1 MLLWLCLLAALAG
14 VLNPVQSGAN
24 AELGRVLGNPFG
36 VVIVSLCISLAFA
49 LLANLLSR
57 GGDAFDFGRLAQAPW
72 WAWVGG
78 FCGAIFL
85 VSQPLAAPRLGA
97 AVYIG
102 ITVTASAIASV
113 LLDHF
118 GLLGF
123 QQHTAS
129 VGRIIGAALMIAGV
143 SLIAALAL

>member
-1 MLLWLCLLAALAG
+1 MIVWVCLLAALAG
-14 VLNPVQSGAN
+14 LLNPVQSGAN
-24 AELGRVLGNPFG
+24 GELGRVLGNPFG
-36 VVIVSLCISLAFA
+36 VVLVSLSISLAFTLA
-49 LLANLLSR
+49 AGLLAR
-57 GGDAFDFGRLAQAPW
+57 GGDTSGFGHLTQAPW

-78 FCGAIFL
+78 FCGAVFL

-102 ITVTASAIASV
+102 ITVRASAIASV

-123 QQHTAS
+123 QQHSAGI
-129 VGRIIGAALMIAGV
+129 GRVIGAALMIAGV
-143 SLIAALAL
+143 SLIAKY

>member
-1 MLLWLCLLAALAG
+1 MIVWLCLLAALAG
-14 VLNPVQSGAN
+14 VLNPVQAGAN
-24 AELGRVLGNPFG
+24 GELGRVLGNPFG
-36 VVIVSLCISLAFA
+36 VVLVSLSISLAFTLVA
-49 LLANLLSR
+49 GLFTR
-57 GGDAFDFGRLAQAPW
+57 GGDTSGFSHLTQAPW

-78 FCGAIFL
+78 FCGAVFL
-85 VSQPLAAPRLGA
+85 ASQLLAAPRLGA

-123 QQHTAS
+123 SQHLAS
-129 VGRIIGAALMIAGV
+129 IGRMIGAALMIAGV
-143 SLIAALAL
+143 SLIAKY